1 MFDHQHGRRD
11 VTYNDDS
18 KGNKDFKKA
27 IGLFSK
33 SSTLDMQHTFF
44 VRYLCRPLYKYN
56 MKFPNRTFYGRRKQV
71 YLATFDIFERDLI
84 ATNFDVIVGVA
95 KAAYYALSA
104 VKIISFLHTSKFPGK
119 GLVRVDVQAGTSLTS
134 PADLQANVFMHV

>member
-27 IGLFSK
+27 IGIFSK
-33 SSTLDMQHTFF
+33 SSTLDVQHTFL
-44 VRYLCRPLYKYN
+44 VRYLCRPLHKYN

-84 ATNFDVIVGVA
+84 ATDFEKKKDFLIVTLSS
-95 KAAYYALSA
+95 ALL
-104 VKIISFLHTSKFPGK
+104 KLPI
-119 GLVRVDVQAGTSLTS
+119 
-134 PADLQANVFMHV
+134 MHSVLLKS